1 MGFFDKFK
9 GSGSSSEEEFS
20 QVPWVVLG
28 SMDQLDTITEESKDK
43 VVAIFKHSTRCGI
56 SRGVLKNFEKAYMFE
71 KDEVKLYF
79 LDLLAHRSISNE
91 IATRFKVPHE
101 SPQFII
107 LKDGSVVHHES
118 HSFIDAL
125 TLKDFI

>member
-56 SRGVLKNFEKAYMFE
+56 SRGVLKNFEKTYMFE